1 MSQQLSLDR
10 LRAVRMIA
18 HLLAPSAALPH
29 PAAGSAGG
37 STAGVAGGSAVS
49 VAKHMLASQA
59 QNRAAALQAL
69 DLRSGHTRHPDHRG
83 QAGHPGQAG
92 QAADALGRCRIIRSW
107 SQRGTHQLL
116 AAEDV
121 RWMTLL
127 CSPRIL
133 AASAKRR
140 ESIGLDDAAV
150 NRARG
155 ILQDAASTPVPRR
168 EAYRLFATVDVDP
181 GEGRG
186 QHLLRHFGGEGTLVQ
201 GPPQGAEDTFV
212 LLDSVCAL
220 SISLVGDAALEEMTV
235 RYFRARGAAQA
246 RDLQWWSGLTV
257 AEVKRGI
264 GLAVTSG
271 EIHPVEG
278 PGGEA
283 MWMPSYAA
291 DITAAEVEGA
301 LESKL
306 ELPAFDEY
314 LLSYTDRSHV
324 MDPAHSM
331 TIGPGKNGIFRAFRV
346 RAGEALPL

>member
-69 DLRSGHTRHPDHRG
+69 DLRSGHP
-83 QAGHPGQAG
+83 GHHG
-92 QAADALGRCRIIRSW
+92 QAADALGRCLIIRSW

-140 ESIGLDDAAV
+140 ERLGLDRAAV

-301 LESKL
+301 LESEL

-346 RAGEALPL
+346 HAGEALPL